1 MTTVFNMVKLDFF
14 TLKSQFAVY
23 LTVPA
28 VIGMFCM
35 MNSSILFL
43 SITAAWLILIV
54 NTNLF
59 AIQEKYGLER
69 LYSSLAITKRTFIL
83 GRYLFTI
90 FNFLIGFVVSMAMSL
105 SVFVFNGRIMNVY
118 EVFSAFCL
126 SLFVF
131 SIVLAVQLPI
141 YFRVGYSKGRYLSL
155 LPFIAVFGIGIL
167 SSLVEKIDF
176 ILKYILANDIS
187 FLCLAG
193 SIMVLMISY
202 FISLFCYKK

>member
-35 MNSSILFL
+35 MNSSILLL

-83 GRYLFTI
+83 GRYLSTI

-167 SSLVEKIDF
+167 SSLVEKIDV
-176 ILKYILANDIS
+176 ILKYILAHDIS

-202 FISLFCYKK
+202 FISLFCYKE

>member
-14 TLKSQFAVY
+14 TLKSQFVVY

-28 VIGMFCM
+28 IIGMFCM
-35 MNSSILFL
+35 MNSSILHL
-43 SITAAWLILIV
+43 SVTAAWLILIV

-69 LYSSLAITKRTFIL
+69 LYSSLAITKKIFIL
-83 GRYLFTI
+83 GRYLSTI
-90 FNFLIGFVVSMAMSL
+90 CNFVIAFVVSMVMSL
-105 SVFVFNGRIMNVY
+105 SVYAFNGRIMKVY

-126 SLFVF
+126 SLLVF
-131 SIVLAVQLPI
+131 SFVLAVQLPI
-141 YFRVGYSKGRYLSL
+141 YFRFGYSKGRYLSL

-167 SSLVEKIDF
+167 SSLVEKIDV
-176 ILKYILANDIS
+176 ILKYILAHDIS

-193 SIMVLMISY
+193 SIMAMVISY
-202 FISLFCYKK
+202 FISLFCYK